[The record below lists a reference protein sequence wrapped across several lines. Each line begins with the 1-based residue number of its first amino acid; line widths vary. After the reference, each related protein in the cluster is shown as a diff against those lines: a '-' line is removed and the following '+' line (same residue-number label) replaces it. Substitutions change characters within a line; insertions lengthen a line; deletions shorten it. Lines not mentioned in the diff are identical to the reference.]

1 MVLRYALCAVIA
13 YLLGNFTTGVYVTKW
28 FSNLDIRKVGS
39 GNPGT
44 TNVLRTLGWLPSALT
59 LLGDVLKGLLGG
71 WIGYWIA
78 GEMGARIGGAFAVA
92 GHNWPVF
99 AKFKGGKGI
108 AASLGAILAIE
119 PWFGLGCVVVEAE
132 GVILT
137 RYVSLASICAAI
149 FYFAITCICRW
160 GEWWS
165 IAFAGILTAMA
176 LISHRS
182 NIQRLLA
189 GNENRLDFHKINQLS
204 KNRKKKK

>member
-92 GHNWPVF
+92 GHNWPMF

-108 AASLGAILAIE
+108 AASLVW
-119 PWFGLGCVVVEAE
+119 PGLRGGGGGGRHFDALCFAGLHLRRDFLFCHHLHMPLGGVVEHRFRRDSHSHGAHQPPFQHPAPFGRE
-132 GVILT
+132 
-137 RYVSLASICAAI
+137 RKP
-149 FYFAITCICRW
+149 
-160 GEWWS
+160 
-165 IAFAGILTAMA
+165 AG
-176 LISHRS
+176 
-182 NIQRLLA
+182 
-189 GNENRLDFHKINQLS
+189 FP
-204 KNRKKKK
+204 

>member
-1 MVLRYALCAVIA
+1 M
-13 YLLGNFTTGVYVTKW
+13 
-28 FSNLDIRKVGS
+28 GS

-119 PWFGLGCVVVEAE
+119 PWFGLGCVVVEAVV
-132 GVILT
+132 VILT
-137 RYVSLASICAAI
+137 RYVSAGLHLRRDFLFCHHLHMPLGGVVEHSLSPGFSQPWRLSATVPTSSAFWPGTKTGWISIRSTSYPKTAKRRNRRERQWRI
-149 FYFAITCICRW
+149 
-160 GEWWS
+160 S
-165 IAFAGILTAMA
+165 I
-176 LISHRS
+176 
-182 NIQRLLA
+182 
-189 GNENRLDFHKINQLS
+189 
-204 KNRKKKK
+204 

>member
-1 MVLRYALCAVIA
+1 M
-13 YLLGNFTTGVYVTKW
+13 
-28 FSNLDIRKVGS
+28 GS

-119 PWFGLGCVVVEAE
+119 PWFGLGCVVVEAVV
-132 GVILT
+132 VILT

-189 GNENRLDFHKINQLS
+189 GNETGWISIRSTSYPKIAKR
-204 KNRKKKK
+204 KNRRERQWRISI

>member
-99 AKFKGGKGI
+99 AN
-108 AASLGAILAIE
+108 
-119 PWFGLGCVVVEAE
+119 VVM
-132 GVILT
+132 L
-137 RYVSLASICAAI
+137 
-149 FYFAITCICRW
+149 
-160 GEWWS
+160 
-165 IAFAGILTAMA
+165 M
-176 LISHRS
+176 
-182 NIQRLLA
+182 NIWIWKTRLLNGSA
-189 GNENRLDFHKINQLS
+189 PYPSAKLMRYCPK
-204 KNRKKKK
+204 

>member
-92 GHNWPVF
+92 GHNWPMF

-119 PWFGLGCVVVEAE
+119 PWFGLGCVVVEAVV
-132 GVILT
+132 VILT
-137 RYVSLASICAAI
+137 RYVSLASIAPRFSILPSPAYAAGGSGGASLSPG
-149 FYFAITCICRW
+149 FSQPWRSSATVPT
-160 GEWWS
+160 S
-165 IAFAGILTAMA
+165 SAFWPERKPAG
-176 LISHRS
+176 
-182 NIQRLLA
+182 
-189 GNENRLDFHKINQLS
+189 FP
-204 KNRKKKK
+204 